1 MIYMIKIRN
10 LTKIYDNKVVIDNI
24 DLDVLDGEKLA
35 VIGVSGCGKSTLL
48 KLIMGIEKPEKGSIE
63 INGQDITKLEGK
75 ELNEIRKK
83 INMVFQYSALFDS
96 MTVGQNIGF
105 GLEHLKHLIEKEKNT
120 IVAQMLEEVGMP
132 GIENK
137 MPGELSGGMQKRI
150 GIARA
155 IAPNPEVVLYD
166 EPTTGLDP
174 VRSTIIEDLINK
186 MNQKFKVTSL
196 IITHQI
202 STIYRT
208 ANRIMMMYDGKLY
221 DVGNPEEARKSK
233 IKKVR
238 DFLEGNTEYLAS
250 EEELNYG

>member
-1 MIYMIKIRN
+1 MVMIKIRN
-10 LTKIYDNKVVIDNI
+10 LTKIYDNKLVIDNI
-24 DLDVLDGEKLA
+24 DLDVADGEKLA
-35 VIGVSGCGKSTLL
+35 VMGVSGCGKSTLL
-48 KLIMGIEKPEKGSIE
+48 KLIMGIEKPEKGSIV

-75 ELNEIRKK
+75 ELNELRKK

-96 MTVGQNIGF
+96 MTVGQNVGF
-105 GLEHLKHLIEKEKNT
+105 GLYHLKHLEEKDRNKV
-120 IVAQMLEEVGMP
+120 VAEILQEVGMP

-137 MPGELSGGMQKRI
+137 MPAELSGGMQKRI

-155 IAPNPEVVLYD
+155 IAPSPEIVLYD

-186 MNQKFKVTSL
+186 MNAKFKVTSL

-208 ANRIMMMYDGKLY
+208 ADRIAMMYDNKLY
-221 DVGNPEEARKSK
+221 DVGSPEEAQKSK

-238 DFLEGNTEYLAS
+238 DFLLGNTEYLTS
-250 EEELNYG
+250 EEELSYG

>member
-1 MIYMIKIRN
+1 MIKIRN
-10 LTKIYDNKVVIDNI
+10 LTKIYDNKIVIDDI
-24 DLDVLDGEKLA
+24 DLDVTDGEKLA

-63 INGQDITKLEGK
+63 INGQDIKKLEGK
-75 ELNEIRKK
+75 ALNEIRKK

-96 MTVGQNIGF
+96 MTVGQNVGF
-105 GLEHLKHLIEKEKNT
+105 GLEHLKHLKEKEKEM
-120 IVAQMLEEVGMP
+120 IVGQMLEDVGLS
-132 GIENK
+132 GIQSK
-137 MPGELSGGMQKRI
+137 MPAELSGGMQKRI

-196 IITHQI
+196 IITHQV

-208 ANRIMMMYDGKLY
+208 ANRIAMMYDGKLY
-221 DVGNPEEARKSK
+221 DVGSQEEAKKSK

-238 DFLEGNTEYLAS
+238 DFLEGNTEYLTS